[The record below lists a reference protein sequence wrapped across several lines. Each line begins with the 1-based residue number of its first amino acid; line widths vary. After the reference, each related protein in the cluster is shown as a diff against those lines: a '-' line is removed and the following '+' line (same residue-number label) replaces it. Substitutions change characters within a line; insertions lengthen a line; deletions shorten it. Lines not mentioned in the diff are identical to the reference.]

1 MKTRINGKIEGV
13 ESGSARCGTMG
24 DYRRSSGVLEN
35 VSVLVEKP
43 VNTYN
48 QERDAYPDTS
58 FVSKVF
64 AKVPHD
70 ISGMG

>member
-1 MKTRINGKIEGV
+1 MKTRINGKIEGI
-13 ESGSARCGTMG
+13 ESGSARRGTMD